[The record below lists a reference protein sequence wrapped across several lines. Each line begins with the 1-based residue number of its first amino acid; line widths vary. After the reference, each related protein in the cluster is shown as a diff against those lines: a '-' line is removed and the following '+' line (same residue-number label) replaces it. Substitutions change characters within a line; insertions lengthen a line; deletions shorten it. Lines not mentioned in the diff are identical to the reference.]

1 LPNKTNWIRPW
12 SIKKR
17 NPSRAPSSV
26 TSGSICSAAL
36 GYGLIVLPLAGY
48 YRRST
53 EAICAFTLALVA
65 TTCISALVPA
75 IGVYGML
82 DLYACDFPNI

>member
-1 LPNKTNWIRPW
+1 
-12 SIKKR
+12 
-17 NPSRAPSSV
+17 
-26 TSGSICSAAL
+26 
-36 GYGLIVLPLAGY
+36 VLPLAGY

>member
-1 LPNKTNWIRPW
+1 MVNQEAQPVP
-12 SIKKR
+12 
-17 NPSRAPSSV
+17 RAV
-26 TSGSICSAAL
+26 GSICSAAL

-53 EAICAFTLALVA
+53 KAICAFTLALVA